1 MFNATGSI
9 RVREK
14 KVAILPTSHDDK
26 LAYLYAARKHGDAI
40 SALSQ
45 VGGPAAPLRDYAAA
59 MGELTVTQAAPDALR
74 IGYGDLVE
82 WIVRVDRYDVVE
94 GYAFSGL
101 QDLMAALG
109 IDFSGGP
116 YVAA

>member
-1 MFNATGSI
+1 MANMS
-9 RVREK
+9 
-14 KVAILPTSHDDK
+14 TSHDDK

-45 VGGPAAPLRDYAAA
+45 VGKPAAPLRDYVAS
-59 MGELTVTQAAPDALR
+59 MGDLTLTPVPPDAIR
-74 IGYGDLVE
+74 IGYGDLVA
-82 WIVRVDRYDVVE
+82 WVIRVDRHDVVE

-101 QDLMAALG
+101 QELMAALG

-116 YVAA
+116 YVAG